1 VHLDPSDANV
11 RHLLDR
17 NISGPVAMLNLL
29 RLRAVA
35 DYSAHP
41 ELAPNEPISGAD
53 AYQKY
58 VEHTKPF
65 LAATGGS
72 VLMMGTGGHNFIG
85 PSDERWD
92 VVMLVQQAS
101 LEDFFAF
108 AGDEGYL
115 AGMGHRVAAVEDSR
129 LLPVVLN
136 TTA

>member
-58 VEHTKPF
+58 VEHTEPF

-72 VLMMGTGGHNFIG
+72 VLMMGAGGHYFIG